1 MTPLD
6 LVPSAALAL
15 LAGGLVVAFVAAAG
29 GPRGSGRFFAGPDE
43 LRPALLRVR
52 SDNGTA
58 GAAVGVRRPR

>member
-6 LVPSAALAL
+6 LVPPAVLAL
-15 LAGGLVVAFVAAAG
+15 VAGGVVAVFMAATG
-29 GPRGSGRFFAGPDE
+29 GPRGSGRPFAGPDE

-58 GAAVGVRRPR
+58 GAAVGVRRRR